1 MPMYFIQNR
10 TAQRLFV
17 PPPVNKTFAP
27 RGNANVYIAAA
38 DMEVAAIRN
47 MVTSGLI
54 SVTASDNQ
62 RLSDDLEVPVLSMI
76 NGGGGGVA
84 SVTGL
89 APISSSGGA
98 NPVISLSGVVSA
110 SNGGTGLTSPGA
122 AGSVLTSN
130 GAGGWTTSTIDVPSV
145 NVPLATVAVG
155 DGTGGLTGS
164 TDLAYYAGDL
174 RLEVTSTV
182 SVTNGGDTLTLQPAT
197 ISTDAGTLTV
207 DAATTVQVGGTG
219 NVSINGQ
226 YTLPT
231 ADGDAGD
238 VLTTDGA
245 GAASWSSPS
254 TAHEQFDTL
263 VHDLSES
270 NFQEVTYAS
279 GFVSAITYWTSAAKT
294 LKIRE
299 SLFNYTVDDLISSVV
314 ERQFNSAGA
323 QVQQLVHTYNYNP
336 DETLA
341 SITTART

>member
-1 MPMYFIQNR
+1 MPSYFIQNR
-10 TAQRLFV
+10 TNQRLYV
-17 PPPVNKTFAP
+17 PPPVNKTFSP
-27 RGNANVYIAAA
+27 NGNASVYVAAA
-38 DMEVAAIRN
+38 EMEVAAIRN
-47 MVTSGLI
+47 MVASGLI
-54 SVTASDNQ
+54 SVAASDNQ

-76 NGGGGGVA
+76 HGGGGGVA
-84 SVTGL
+84 SVSGL

-98 NPVISLSGVVSA
+98 NPIISLSGVVPV
-110 SNGGTGLTSPGA
+110 NRGGTGLTSPGA
-122 AGSVLTSN
+122 AGNVLTSD
-130 GAGGWTTSTIDVPSV
+130 GAGNWTTAAVAVPSV

-155 DGTGGLTGS
+155 DGTGLTGT

-182 SVTNGGDTLTLQPAT
+182 SVTNGGNTLTLQPAFVG
-197 ISTDAGTLTV
+197 A
-207 DAATTVQVGGTG
+207 DAATLNLDAGATVQVGGVA
-219 NVSINGQ
+219 NVNISGQ

-231 ADGDAGD
+231 NTGNNGD

-270 NFQEVTYAS
+270 NFQEVAYAS
-279 GFVSAITYWTSAAKT
+279 GFVSAVTYWTSAAKT

-314 ERQFNSAGA
+314 ERQFDSAGA
-323 QVQQLVHTYNYNP
+323 QVQQLVHTYSYNP

-341 SITTART
+341 SITTVRT